1 MWIAPPRTR
10 ELRELARYGA
20 KLTALRSG
28 FKAQVHAVLAKE
40 GGRALTGRGLWERQ
54 RGQAV
59 ATALREVS
67 TIHDTNDDPVP
78 AAMAASRRPVLQ
90 RTAGERERL
99 SEVIADRLDG
109 PMTALGIVFVLLV
122 VAETVVRPQ
131 GAVGT
136 AFAVA
141 SWVLWAA
148 FIAEFLVRMVV
159 APSTSRF
166 LRRNWWQLVFL
177 LLPFLRFFR
186 ILSRIRLR
194 AVTRVGRVVSS
205 TVRGTRLA
213 ARKLTGRVGW
223 LAAVTVIVVLASS
236 QLLFEFADY
245 DDYALALHDAAH
257 ATIVGDPLTAPGAVA
272 RVMEIVLS
280 VYSVVVFAALAG
292 MLGAYFLE
300 VRTPGPDE
308 TAAPASEVTS
318 DPPAAGRP

>member
-1 MWIAPPRTR
+1 MSRI
-10 ELRELARYGA
+10 
-20 KLTALRSG
+20 
-28 FKAQVHAVLAKE
+28 Q
-40 GGRALTGRGLWERQ
+40 
-54 RGQAV
+54 
-59 ATALREVS
+59 
-67 TIHDTNDDPVP
+67 DTHDDPAP
-78 AAMAASRRPVLQ
+78 AAAAARRPVLQ
-90 RTAGERERL
+90 RTAAERERL

-131 GAVGT
+131 GALGT

-148 FIAEFLVRMVV
+148 FVAEFVVRMVV

-166 LRRNWWQLVFL
+166 FRRNWWQLVFL

-186 ILSRIRLR
+186 ILSRLRLR
-194 AVTRVGRVVSS
+194 ALTRAGRVVSS

-213 ARKLTGRVGW
+213 ARELTGRVAW

-236 QLLFEFADY
+236 QLLFEFAGY

-257 ATIVGDPLTAPGAVA
+257 ATIVGDPLAATGVVA
-272 RVMEIVLS
+272 RVVEIVLS
-280 VYSVVVFAALAG
+280 IYSVVVFAALAG

-300 VRTPGPDE
+300 GRTPASGNA
-308 TAAPASEVTS
+308 TAPTS
-318 DPPAAGRP
+318 DVSTHPPAAGGP

>member
-1 MWIAPPRTR
+1 MRRINDTHDDPAPT
-10 ELRELARYGA
+10 
-20 KLTALRSG
+20 
-28 FKAQVHAVLAKE
+28 
-40 GGRALTGRGLWERQ
+40 
-54 RGQAV
+54 
-59 ATALREVS
+59 ATA
-67 TIHDTNDDPVP
+67 
-78 AAMAASRRPVLQ
+78 ARRPVLQ
-90 RTAGERERL
+90 RTADEREQL
-99 SEVIADRLDG
+99 SEVIADRLDA

-148 FIAEFLVRMVV
+148 FVAEFFVRMVV

-205 TVRGTRLA
+205 TVRGTRVA
-213 ARKLTGRVGW
+213 ARQLTGRVAW

-236 QLLFEFADY
+236 QLLFEFAGY
-245 DDYALALHDAAH
+245 DEYALALHDAAH
-257 ATIVGDPLTAPGAVA
+257 ATIVGDPLTAPGSVA
-272 RVMEIVLS
+272 RIMEIVLS
-280 VYSVVVFAALAG
+280 IYSVVVFAALAG

-300 VRTPGPDE
+300 VRTPDQHE
-308 TAAPASEVTS
+308 TAAPASETTT
-318 DPPAAGRP
+318 DPPAAERP